1 MHQQCLFLSVEY
13 PYSQFRHLAQIVTCT
28 GTDHSLPNVC
38 NFITKNQRHL
48 CKLVAPKTNI
58 RSPVFWDC
66 RWGKLLQEL
75 GHPRRMPLYT
85 FFFFLPGIMNQIQ
98 LSSTFKT
105 KGTEVNGLPL
115 ITSTCHWRS
124 WPQHYKHKPMHP
136 PHYWNWHWSSR
147 QASCSAITA
156 AVLSLTKIEEEM

>member
-28 GTDHSLPNVC
+28 GADHSLPNVC

-48 CKLVAPKTNI
+48 CKLVASKTNI

-66 RWGKLLQEL
+66 RWGKLLREL

-85 FFFFLPGIMNQIQ
+85 FTFFYLELWTKPNWAVSLRPKVLRWMGFLSPCQPAIEGVDHN
-98 LSSTFKT
+98 
-105 KGTEVNGLPL
+105 
-115 ITSTCHWRS
+115 ITSTNQCTH
-124 WPQHYKHKPMHP
+124 HVTGIGTKAADK
-136 PHYWNWHWSSR
+136 
-147 QASCSAITA
+147 QAALLLLQLSC
-156 AVLSLTKIEEEM
+156 L

>member
-85 FFFFLPGIMNQIQ
+85 FFFFYLELWTKSNWAVPLRPKVLRWMGF
-98 LSSTFKT
+98 LSSPQPAIE
-105 KGTEVNGLPL
+105 GADHN
-115 ITSTCHWRS
+115 ITSTNQCTH
-124 WPQHYKHKPMHP
+124 HITGIGTEAADK
-136 PHYWNWHWSSR
+136 
-147 QASCSAITA
+147 QAALLLLQLSC
-156 AVLSLTKIEEEM
+156 L